1 MKQAALVQ
9 ALLYP
14 VVIICLNSVMPHP
27 LTLCSKSEVH
37 AIDAGDCDTES
48 TEERGAYVEKHTCKQ
63 YGVYGCL

>member
-1 MKQAALVQ
+1 
-9 ALLYP
+9 
-14 VVIICLNSVMPHP
+14 MPHP

-48 TEERGAYVEKHTCKQ
+48 TEEQGAYVEKHTCKQ